1 MTQKNR
7 SHLVT
12 RRRFLASTS
21 AAIGAPCLLPGRVLG
36 TADSLGAGRRLTV
49 AHIGMGGA
57 HLDMSLKFRELG
69 MVNIAAV

>member
-1 MTQKNR
+1 M
-7 SHLVT
+7 
-12 RRRFLASTS
+12 
-21 AAIGAPCLLPGRVLG
+21 PGRVLG